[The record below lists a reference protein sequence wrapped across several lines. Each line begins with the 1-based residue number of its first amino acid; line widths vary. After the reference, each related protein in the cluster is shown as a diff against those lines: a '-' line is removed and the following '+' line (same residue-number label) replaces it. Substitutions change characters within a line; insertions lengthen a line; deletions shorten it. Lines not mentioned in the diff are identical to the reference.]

1 MKDGHYTAEIAMLQ
15 NVPKMVELN
24 GAVSAV
30 ATAVVGTLTVGTFGH
45 FDEVFAVATYYAKDP
60 HDLHAIDQSG

>member
-1 MKDGHYTAEIAMLQ
+1 MAGGHYTAEIVMLQ

-30 ATAVVGTLTVGTFGH
+30 VMTLTAGTLGH